1 MSYGSLF
8 WSSTQAK
15 NCKHKTT
22 INSQIFH
29 TGCFFCFL
37 YCLAQYC
44 VKTLCHKSWQRS
56 RKPSTSHVKG
66 VILWSISSCHQNRST
81 SVFSQYCNTSYH
93 RLHFYHITLY
103 YHLSSIFLC
112 HCNQKHTRAL
122 QLMIPLN
129 DWSPFN
135 FKRRRNISIFGIFQ
149 LKNKNVIALSQLSK
163 LTQLL
168 NRCFLCICGSYKELM
183 KNFPMRPSLS

>member
-1 MSYGSLF
+1 MFFLFFVLFGSIL
-8 WSSTQAK
+8 ST
-15 NCKHKTT
+15 
-22 INSQIFH
+22 
-29 TGCFFCFL
+29 
-37 YCLAQYC
+37 C

-66 VILWSISSCHQNRST
+66 VISWSISSCHRNRYT
-81 SVFSQYCNTSYH
+81 SVLSQYCNISYH
-93 RLHFYHITLY
+93 KLHFYHIILY
-103 YHLSSIFLC
+103 YNLSSSFLC

-135 FKRRRNISIFGIFQ
+135 LKRRHNISKFGIFQ

-163 LTQLL
+163 LTHLL